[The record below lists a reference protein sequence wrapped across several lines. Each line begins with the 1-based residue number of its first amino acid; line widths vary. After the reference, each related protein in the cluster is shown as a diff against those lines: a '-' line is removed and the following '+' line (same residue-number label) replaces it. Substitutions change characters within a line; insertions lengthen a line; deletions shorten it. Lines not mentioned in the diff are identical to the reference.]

1 MMKKTKEIV
10 LYVVWL
16 CLYILCVG
24 LGVMASAAEGFGKVM
39 MVLTALIFYVPGI
52 CLLVMGLK
60 DEDKKLLLR
69 LRLVCI
75 VSLVLTLAALVGYFM
90 TGNNTMFELLA
101 IVSAPML
108 CGQYWA
114 LSLFC
119 WAALMM
125 ATIPGVIIPRGKK

>member
-10 LYVVWL
+10 LYVAWL

-39 MVLTALIFYVPGI
+39 MVLTALIFYIPGI
-52 CLLVMGLK
+52 CLLVMGMN
-60 DEDKKLLLR
+60 DKKVLRR
-69 LRLVCI
+69 LRAVSI

-101 IVSAPML
+101 VVSAPML